1 MGSCGHTVLCPD
13 RGGVGRRTRG
23 QGLLADDTHVCDLP
37 STCMGLPVFC
47 CNFLQQKFW
56 QRRQKFS

>member
-56 QRRQKFS
+56 Q